1 MDEMCNVSV
10 SKHLRGEKKGGWIC
24 PPTWK
29 LDFTRP
35 LIRID
40 QTSPAQSVLRIPE
53 PILTA
58 KMFKNNLNYL
68 NTFFFTWTNLKKIFI
83 KNERKP

>member
-1 MDEMCNVSV
+1 MHETHNVSL
-10 SKHLRGEKKGGWIC
+10 SRHLRGEKKGGWIC

-29 LDFTRP
+29 LNFTRP

-40 QTSPAQSVLRIPE
+40 YTSPPQFRQGALRVSE

-58 KMFKNNLNYL
+58 K
-68 NTFFFTWTNLKKIFI
+68 TFKKI
-83 KNERKP
+83 

>member
-1 MDEMCNVSV
+1 MHETRNVSV
-10 SKHLRGEKKGGWIC
+10 SKHFRGEKKGGWIC

-29 LDFTRP
+29 LNFTRL

-40 QTSPAQSVLRIPE
+40 YISPPQSCQAALTVPE

-58 KMFKNNLNYL
+58 KIF
-68 NTFFFTWTNLKKIFI
+68 KKI
-83 KNERKP
+83 

>member
-1 MDEMCNVSV
+1 MKKPQFFYNFMWYRNEMLALNELILHTNVACN

-29 LDFTRP
+29 LNFTCL

-40 QTSPAQSVLRIPE
+40 YTSPLQSRQ
-53 PILTA
+53 A
-58 KMFKNNLNYL
+58 A
-68 NTFFFTWTNLKKIFI
+68 LKV
-83 KNERKP
+83 P